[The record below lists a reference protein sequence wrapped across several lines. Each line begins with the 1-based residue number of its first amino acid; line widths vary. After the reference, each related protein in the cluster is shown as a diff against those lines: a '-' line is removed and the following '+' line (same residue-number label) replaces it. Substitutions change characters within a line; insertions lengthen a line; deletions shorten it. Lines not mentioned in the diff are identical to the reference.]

1 MIREAYYFLNIYK
14 KIKDNEDW
22 GHISK
27 LAIYLN
33 EILENWIIE
42 SRFSPEILEIC
53 QNFIDEYNYS
63 IDLNKD
69 MLTFSEERINRLGF
83 LMVSYMKLKNDEPG
97 TNY

>member
-33 EILENWIIE
+33 EIFEN
-42 SRFSPEILEIC
+42 
-53 QNFIDEYNYS
+53 
-63 IDLNKD
+63 
-69 MLTFSEERINRLGF
+69 RI
-83 LMVSYMKLKNDEPG
+83 PI
-97 TNY
+97 